1 MPWELDTVMSQY
13 DRYGNGA
20 VCYRDFLES
29 LAEGRKSREP
39 SWWGKHGGG
48 SSSSSSSKG
57 QRAQLRNID
66 ELYRLVKGYM
76 RPVEDFDLTGD
87 EPPAESTAAL
97 WLRFKLFDEDGKDY
111 IDVGDLKAV
120 MKKLNMDPSAE
131 QLRALMRRL
140 LGPVEGSVVR
150 FGRFCEIA
158 REEDEDDVGASYKRW
173 ATEQS
178 TPQEG
183 LLGMDELERKV
194 KSLVKKR
201 AGKSGKSGG
210 RGLHPRRAFAFFD
223 RNNNGCVTLAELR
236 RTLFEEGL
244 QFSNSSLKA
253 LATKMGLKHHPNIG
267 TCIRFKEFLQW
278 ASPVTPKLLQTGK
291 KLMNLLFKSSKKG
304 GGSIDLRRVFNKM
317 DKEGLGSTSNRDF
330 KRFVREQDGPF
341 SANELEQLVTQIDS
355 NSDGRITYTE
365 FADFVDLLT
374 GHISKVDFGGVT
386 M

>member
-1 MPWELDTVMSQY
+1 M
-13 DRYGNGA
+13 
-20 VCYRDFLES
+20 
-29 LAEGRKSREP
+29 
-39 SWWGKHGGG
+39 
-48 SSSSSSSKG
+48 
-57 QRAQLRNID
+57 
-66 ELYRLVKGYM
+66 
-76 RPVEDFDLTGD
+76 
-87 EPPAESTAAL
+87 
-97 WLRFKLFDEDGKDY
+97 
-111 IDVGDLKAV
+111 
-120 MKKLNMDPSAE
+120 
-131 QLRALMRRL
+131 
-140 LGPVEGSVVR
+140 
-150 FGRFCEIA
+150 
-158 REEDEDDVGASYKRW
+158 
-173 ATEQS
+173 
-178 TPQEG
+178 
-183 LLGMDELERKV
+183 
-194 KSLVKKR
+194 
-201 AGKSGKSGG
+201 
-210 RGLHPRRAFAFFD
+210 
-223 RNNNGCVTLAELR
+223 TLAELR

-365 FADFVDLLT
+365 FADFVDLIT
-374 GHISKVDFGGVT
+374 GHISKVDFGGLT